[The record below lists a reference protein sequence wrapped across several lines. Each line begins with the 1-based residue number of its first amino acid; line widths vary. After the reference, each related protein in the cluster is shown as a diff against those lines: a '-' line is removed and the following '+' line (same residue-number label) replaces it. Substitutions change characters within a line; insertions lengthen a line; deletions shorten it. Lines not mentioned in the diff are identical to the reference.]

1 MFEQHAIRF
10 GPEDRLSG
18 VLTVPENG
26 LDSKSPLAILPNAGS
41 VHRVGPFRIGVQIAN
56 ALASCVNAASLRMDL
71 SGLGDSRAIAKPSSS
86 PGEPNTPRGV
96 FDLSAAMDH
105 LRDRYEINQFVPI
118 GLCSGALHTHLMAER
133 SDQVVG
139 AVMIDGIA
147 FRTTGFYLRHY
158 LFRMLFP
165 SFWYGAIQRRRLDA
179 LPPSN
184 PETNPAE
191 FFYSESIGRETASQQ
206 IRQMKRDGKRL
217 MFVFTGGCDD
227 VNSAAQFR
235 SMFGVSPDQ
244 R

>member
-1 MFEQHAIRF
+1 M
-10 GPEDRLSG
+10 
-18 VLTVPENG
+18 
-26 LDSKSPLAILPNAGS
+26 
-41 VHRVGPFRIGVQIAN
+41 
-56 ALASCVNAASLRMDL
+56 NAASLRMDL

-244 R
+244 RALTMHYRAAAEHTFRLRENQIWLCKTIANWWKTHWPVERGNVAGAVVVDA